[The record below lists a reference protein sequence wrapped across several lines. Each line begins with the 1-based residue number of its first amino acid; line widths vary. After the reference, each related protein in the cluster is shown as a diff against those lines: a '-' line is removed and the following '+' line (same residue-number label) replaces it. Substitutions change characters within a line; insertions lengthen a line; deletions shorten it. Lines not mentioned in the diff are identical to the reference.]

1 MRSIFA
7 LAREVPQVKDYL
19 ADFEKKCAGWQA
31 DLKIASAN
39 FKKEMANSEELQRRL
54 DEELPSFAADWE
66 ERAALA
72 MEPFVYAMPSNW
84 GKAWGERQKVMDKTV
99 RTQDL
104 VERAKRK
111 AEKAPTPAQKRR
123 CDDPVRPHQRIVAA
137 LSRPAVRL
145 SYR

>member
-1 MRSIFA
+1 
-7 LAREVPQVKDYL
+7 
-19 ADFEKKCAGWQA
+19 
-31 DLKIASAN
+31 
-39 FKKEMANSEELQRRL
+39 MANSEELQRRL

-111 AEKAPTPAQKRR
+111 AEKREAWKEKGGYWGNYFAYTADDARAVNGRGTRLDRHGQRTNQGQRARQSGGAHRR
-123 CDDPVRPHQRIVAA
+123 GGQGRSEYYNDR
-137 LSRPAVRL
+137 
-145 SYR
+145 Y